1 MRARPEYFREQAE
14 RSRHLAA
21 RTRDKELKEH
31 LLSVAEQY
39 DKLAEEAEAKK

>member
-14 RSRHLAA
+14 RSRDLAV
-21 RTRDKELKEH
+21 RTRDKNLKAH

-39 DKLAEEAEAKK
+39 LKLADEAEAKK